1 MINGLNLIGKATLNV
16 LEPGG
21 RQEMTAVEEKRFH
34 VCHEHMSFKQEVV
47 RLGQFGIGEER
58 LNASGSHVS
67 FADARCIICEKHN
80 SLFASCQRRYCTFGR
95 P

>member
-1 MINGLNLIGKATLNV
+1 MKYRLADSDQPLDGMKLIGKAALNV

-21 RQEMTAVEEKRFH
+21 GREITDVEEKRLH

-58 LNASGSHVS
+58 LSASGGHVS
-67 FADARCIICEKHN
+67 FANA
-80 SLFASCQRRYCTFGR
+80 
-95 P
+95 